1 MSNTQTVKANSNDK
15 TAKAEK
21 ANVHLPIKDHTIEEL
36 AGKVSQL
43 NTLYGKRERLID
55 SRSKLQSF
63 GVTSDEN
70 LNVQFSDG
78 VQRWST
84 SNSDV
89 IQVLL
94 REVSN
99 TINNSLIEIE
109 SKIRSVFD

>member
-1 MSNTQTVKANSNDK
+1 MSTQTAKSNGTDKA
-15 TAKAEK
+15 AKAEK
-21 ANVHLPIKDHTIEEL
+21 ANVNLPIKDHTIEEL

-63 GVTSDEN
+63 GVTADEN
-70 LNVQFSDG
+70 LTVNFSDG

-94 REVSN
+94 HEVSS
-99 TINNSLIEIE
+99 TINNSLVEIE
-109 SKIRSVFD
+109 AKIRSVFD